1 MFVISSFF
9 DKLAVGI
16 ISKCYAADEKMA
28 QLLLVREIPMFGDT
42 TILSLAVAT
51 NSMNFI
57 AHAACQTLLNN
68 IWKGRI
74 HLDVSMWKILL
85 CVLFPPFVL
94 SPTIKFRE
102 NDFLGNTV
110 IKANDCIQS
119 IRSRKLRQDL
129 AQREYYEENK
139 VGNDNEVAREVL
151 EKDLEPE
158 EEDDDEEEKEEK
170 FLHGCS
176 CWDICTKYKS
186 FYKSPVVVFAHNYIF
201 YTFFLLLFSYIVLTS
216 FKKEKSIP
224 ELVLCGWV
232 GTLCMEEIRQIL
244 MEENATL
251 RLKLAFYLK
260 DWWNVLDASTLV
272 LFYVGFCLKWLKSS
286 LCPSCFEASHV
297 VLSVNLTLFY
307 FRILHIFSIH
317 KNLGPKLVMIGKMM
331 MDLFS
336 FLIILVVFILAYG
349 SATHAILYP
358 NSELDWSLIKNIFR
372 KAYFQIYG
380 ELFLEEIEGENC
392 KGTPDDRC
400 PTNVGKWFVPILLA
414 IYILFTNVLMLNLLI
429 AIFR

>member
-1 MFVISSFF
+1 
-9 DKLAVGI
+9 
-16 ISKCYAADEKMA
+16 MA
-28 QLLLVREIPMFGDT
+28 QLLLVREIPSFGDT

-74 HLDVSMWKILL
+74 HLDVSMWKVLF

-102 NDFLGNTV
+102 NDFLGNAV
-110 IKANDCIQS
+110 NKANEYINS
-119 IRSRKLRQDL
+119 KKSTRLRQDL
-129 AQREYYEENK
+129 ADRDYDSKDKIAIDEGENSNEQRY
-139 VGNDNEVAREVL
+139 
-151 EKDLEPE
+151 PQQ
-158 EEDDDEEEKEEK
+158 EDDDEEEEK
-170 FLHGCS
+170 DDKSINDCS
-176 CWDICTKYKS
+176 CWDICTKFKS
-186 FYKSPVVVFAHNYIF
+186 FYKSPVVVFAHNYIL

-216 FKKEKSIP
+216 FNKEITIP

-232 GTLCMEEIRQIL
+232 GTLCMEEIRQVL

-251 RLKLAFYLK
+251 RLKLAFYFK
-260 DWWNVLDASTLV
+260 DWWNILDATTLV

-286 LCPSCFEASHV
+286 LCQSCFEASHV

-358 NSELDWSLIKNIFR
+358 NSEPDWTLVKNIFK

-380 ELFLEEIEGENC
+380 ELFLEEIEGENSC

-400 PTNVGKWFVPILLA
+400 PTNIGKWFVPILLA